1 METISMI
8 FIGQLNETFA
18 TAGVG
23 IAIIFVNLTTHS
35 TLMGL
40 NNAISVLVPVAYG
53 QMDLKECE
61 QVLNR
66 GRILCILFYLPLLIL
81 QVFCYR
87 ILLCMGL

>member
-1 METISMI
+1 MLPAILSQLVLLMMETISMI
-8 FIGQLNETFA
+8 FIGALNDAYA

-53 QMDLKECE
+53 
-61 QVLNR
+61 
-66 GRILCILFYLPLLIL
+66 
-81 QVFCYR
+81 
-87 ILLCMGL
+87 